1 MPATLAPGLTRPG
14 DLGNEAPSEAAI
26 EAIPGDRVPA
36 PTNQRAET
44 AGGRFDLQEEAA
56 SESGALP
63 APPDNPAR
71 DRCWHEAITWRAS
84 HAATEPATKR
94 WRGLRPQTTAFP

>member
-1 MPATLAPGLTRPG
+1 VPATLAPGLTRPG

-44 AGGRFDLQEEAA
+44 AGGRFDPQEEAA
-56 SESGALP
+56 SEAGRYRRLP
-63 APPDNPAR
+63 DWSCPVLED
-71 DRCWHEAITWRAS
+71 T
-84 HAATEPATKR
+84 
-94 WRGLRPQTTAFP
+94 